1 MENSKKIVFV
11 YNANSNPF
19 KQAFDFFKR
28 TAYPQTYQCNLTKLT
43 HDGLN
48 MKQQFQ
54 SFLQN
59 SPFKAQFYHRDM
71 FNKKYPDYKTELP
84 VVLLQKE
91 DISEAIKLMLRSGR
105 YKTKEGVLNRLLK
118 FKEPLIRRYNAMSK
132 DDKINFLMQL
142 STKQKREFLKALIQ
156 EKL

>member
-91 DISEAIKLMLRSGR
+91 DTFEELISAEAMNAFTDCDELM
-105 YKTKEGVLNRLLK
+105 KTVLDKVNR
-118 FKEPLIRRYNAMSK
+118 
-132 DDKINFLMQL
+132 
-142 STKQKREFLKALIQ
+142 
-156 EKL
+156 